1 MEPRSINTA
10 LISVYAKEGL
20 DPVLDE
26 LHALGVRLL
35 STGGTRKYIQQRG
48 LPVDAVEEL
57 TGYPSILD
65 GRVKTLHPKVFGGI
79 LGRREPDH
87 LDQLQQYDIPP
98 VDLVIVDL
106 YPFEN
111 TVAQTTNEAAIIEK
125 IDIGGISLIRAAAK
139 NFRDVL
145 VVPSRHLYEPLLKLL
160 REKKGQTELRDRQA
174 FARQAF
180 ATSSHY
186 DTAIFQY
193 FNREG
198 EELQFRQ
205 VVSGGLPLR
214 YGENPHQRG
223 VFYGRLEDQ
232 FESMGGK
239 ALSYNNLVDIDA
251 AVGLMAEFAEDEPTF
266 AILKH
271 TNPCGV
277 ASRSGLLEAWQA
289 ALACDPVSAFGG
301 ILIANRTIDLATA
314 REINQ
319 IFYEVLIAPGFE
331 PDALEHLQQKSKRI
345 LLRSRH
351 FELAPKSFRSL
362 LHGVIEQDTDRK
374 IEGRQDMEV
383 VTKRAPEE
391 AHWADLVFANKCVKH
406 LKSNAI
412 ALAKDRQLVGM
423 GCGQTSRVDALK
435 QAIAKAQGFGFQLEG
450 SILASD
456 AFFPFA
462 DSVELAHK
470 AGIKAVVQPGGSM
483 RDKDSIAY
491 CNEHGLAMVLTG
503 IRHFRH

>member
-1 MEPRSINTA
+1 M
-10 LISVYAKEGL
+10 
-20 DPVLDE
+20 
-26 LHALGVRLL
+26 
-35 STGGTRKYIQQRG
+35 
-48 LPVDAVEEL
+48 
-57 TGYPSILD
+57 
-65 GRVKTLHPKVFGGI
+65 
-79 LGRREPDH
+79 
-87 LDQLQQYDIPP
+87 
-98 VDLVIVDL
+98 
-106 YPFEN
+106 
-111 TVAQTTNEAAIIEK
+111 
-125 IDIGGISLIRAAAK
+125 
-139 NFRDVL
+139 
-145 VVPSRHLYEPLLKLL
+145 VVC
-160 REKKGQTELRDRQA
+160 
-174 FARQAF
+174 
-180 ATSSHY
+180 
-186 DTAIFQY
+186 
-193 FNREG
+193 
-198 EELQFRQ
+198 
-205 VVSGGLPLR
+205 V
-214 YGENPHQRG
+214 
-223 VFYGRLEDQ
+223 
-232 FESMGGK
+232 
-239 ALSYNNLVDIDA
+239 
-251 AVGLMAEFAEDEPTF
+251 EDEPTF
-266 AILKH
+266 SILNH